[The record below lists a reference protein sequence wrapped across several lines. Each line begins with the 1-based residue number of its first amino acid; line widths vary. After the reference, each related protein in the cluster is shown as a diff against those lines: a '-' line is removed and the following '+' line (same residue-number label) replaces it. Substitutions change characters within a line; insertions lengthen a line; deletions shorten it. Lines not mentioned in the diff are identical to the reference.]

1 MVIHWTTTKTPINFD
16 FRGSWKTTGGTP
28 YELSQVVT
36 GKELV
41 FSVNNHRRGTRGGK
55 WQNGSRFALYR
66 EEFKDI
72 LTYRY
77 QPAAGLDACWFPARN
92 QNLGLQRPQA
102 ATSWGLLDAK
112 GTTAIARVFPTKSVS
127 DLGVALTELY
137 REGIPHAPG
146 TQIRDAVR
154 DARTAKS
161 LAQGSSQEF
170 LNYQFGWLPI
180 VSSIEQFCNAVTNS
194 HELIK
199 QYVDRSDTRIRR
211 RFHFPTESET
221 ATGTFYQPSSL
232 APLTSAGYFSNGYA
246 SETRTV
252 DTWFSGAFKYHV
264 PLGNTNWDKAE
275 RFARF
280 AKYLYGVR
288 FDPDL
293 VWSVAPWSWAS
304 DWFFNVGDVMSNLS
318 NIGPYATVLEYGY
331 VMQHIRHEQRVYH
344 APRPSLGCPPFLV
357 PQFTKVT
364 ETKYRDVANPYG
376 FGVSYDGLSN
386 IQLAILAALGLSKGK
401 NKNAP

>member
-1 MVIHWTTTKTPINFD
+1 MAIRWTISKTPLNWS

-28 YELSQVVT
+28 YEVYQQIR

-41 FSVNNHRRGTRGGK
+41 FTTNHRKRGLRGQWNEG
-55 WQNGSRFALYR
+55 GRFALYR
-66 EEFKDI
+66 EKYEDI
-72 LTYRY
+72 ITHRY
-77 QPAAGLDACWFPARN
+77 NPGANLDVCWFPSIN
-92 QNLGLQRPQA
+92 QNLGLQRPSF
-102 ATSWGLLDAK
+102 ATSWGLLDAD

-127 DLGVALTELY
+127 DLSVALAELY

-146 TQIRDAVR
+146 TQIRDAVQQ
-154 DARTAKS
+154 AKTAKS
-161 LAQGSSQEF
+161 AVQGGASEF
-170 LNYQFGWLPI
+170 LGYQFGWLPI

-199 QYVDRSDTRIRR
+199 QYVARSDTRIRR
-211 RFHFPTESET
+211 RYYFPTESET
-221 ATGTFYQPSSL
+221 VQGSFYAPSPFS
-232 APLTSAGYFSNGYA
+232 PLNTASHYSTGYA

-252 DTWFSGAFKYHV
+252 DTWFSGAFRYHV

-293 VWSVAPWSWAS
+293 VWKVAPWSWAS
-304 DWFFNVGDVMSNLS
+304 DWFFNIGDVMTNLS
-318 NIGPYATVLEYGY
+318 NIGPDATVLDYGY
-331 VMQHIRHEQRVYH
+331 VMQHVRHEQWTSHV
-344 APRPSLGCPPFLV
+344 PRASLNCPPFRV
-357 PQFTKVT
+357 PQFRKIT

-386 IQLAILAALGLSKGK
+386 IQLAILAALGLSKGR
-401 NKNAP
+401 NRNAP